1 MSEFQTSKRAKHGY
15 SCLSPLIY
23 DDKMKTKLI
32 NEHNASLPYKHVIID
47 DFCDKNV
54 MCAVHDE
61 ALSNIKV
68 NYKESDL
75 FKVYQSDEIG
85 NLDNN
90 STKTGSNGSSSSS
103 SSSSKNM
110 DNLLQLRSTL
120 YSDEFRNF
128 VGKIMGVN
136 DLIDRV
142 DCSINAYTKSCH
154 LLCHDDV
161 IATRRVSYIIYLTD
175 PDSEWLDDY
184 GGSLELY
191 PIENEDSAE
200 TGIPKCAPTKV
211 ITPKFNRIVLFE
223 VQPGRSYHS
232 VQEVFVDK
240 PRLSIS
246 GWFHGTAPS
255 KDADKSSLHQLLSK
269 TTSNPKMWDM
279 HFQPL
284 EGSVIPKNP
293 PKKPMKIG
301 KGENAVT
308 VPKGNLKDIKKF
320 LSQWVNPVYLQDSN
334 IVQINETFCNDSSI
348 QLSDFLKE
356 EIVEKLS
363 QSMKQKDQ
371 HDQLGHGNVY
381 KNYEVG
387 TNKNGWKMIGPPHM
401 QRFLTYDG
409 ANGTDIIGSTLKDMF
424 DQLFVH
430 PLFIDYIHLLT
441 TLNPLTV
448 KHAVRRFR
456 PGLDYTVAHHSA
468 LLTKPRLDATLCF
481 VNESSNG
488 ENDKNENDDE
498 EPDENE
504 DEENDLTWED
514 GEFGGF
520 ECYVYHDEELPEA
533 AQVFRQENRHERDEE
548 GIVEE
553 EEEDDNLLSVS
564 PRNNV
569 LNLVMRDSD
578 ALRFIKYISA
588 YAPGSR
594 YDICAEYEIEPI
606 ADDDDDEKDD
616 DNIDED
622 NE

>member
-1 MSEFQTSKRAKHGY
+1 MSTFKSSKRVKRSN
-15 SCLSPLIY
+15 SCLSPLICNE
-23 DDKMKTKLI
+23 KMKTKLI
-32 NEHNASLPYKHVIID
+32 DEHNASLPYKHVIID
-47 DFCDKNV
+47 DFCDKDV
-54 MCAVHDE
+54 MRAVHDE

-68 NYKESDL
+68 NFKESDL

-85 NLDNN
+85 NLN
-90 STKTGSNGSSSSS
+90 SNSSKEVGSNGSSSNATASS
-103 SSSSKNM
+103 SSSNNM

-120 YSDEFRNF
+120 YSDEFRTF
-128 VGKIMGVN
+128 VGNVIGVN

-142 DCSINAYTKSCH
+142 DCSINAYSKSCH

-161 IATRRVSYIIYLTD
+161 IGTRRVSYIIYLTD
-175 PDSEWLDDY
+175 PDSEWLDNY

-191 PIENEDSAE
+191 PLEDEDSAE

-232 VQEVFVDK
+232 VQEVFVDQ

-246 GWFHGTAPS
+246 GWFHGPEPS

-269 TTSNPKMWDM
+269 TTSNPNMWDM
-279 HFQPL
+279 HFQQL
-284 EGSVIPKNP
+284 EGSIIPKNP
-293 PKKPMKIG
+293 PKKYMKLGSG
-301 KGENAVT
+301 KNNVN
-308 VPKGNLKDIKKF
+308 VPKGNLKDIKTF

-356 EIVEKLS
+356 EMVIELN
-363 QSMKQKDQ
+363 QSIKQIDQ
-371 HDQLGHGNVY
+371 EDQLGYGNVY

-387 TNKNGWKMIGPPHM
+387 TVKNGWKMIGPPHM

-409 ANGTDIIGSTLKDMF
+409 AEGTDSIGSTLKDMI

-441 TLNPLTV
+441 TLNPLSV

-468 LLTKPRLDATLCF
+468 LLAKPRLDATLCF
-481 VNESSNG
+481 VNEINSDVKADDNDG
-488 ENDKNENDDE
+488 EA
-498 EPDENE
+498 
-504 DEENDLTWED
+504 EENDITWED

-520 ECYVYHDEELPEA
+520 ECYVGHDEEQAEA
-533 AQVFRQENRHERDEE
+533 AEVFRKDRERNGDEE
-548 GIVEE
+548 G
-553 EEEDDNLLSVS
+553 EDDDDDKLLSVS

-578 ALRFIKYISA
+578 ALRFIKYVSA
-588 YAPGSR
+588 SAPGSR
-594 YDICAEYEIEPI
+594 YDICAEYEIEQI
-606 ADDDDDEKDD
+606 EDDDEDD
-616 DNIDED
+616 ESEED
-622 NE
+622 SS